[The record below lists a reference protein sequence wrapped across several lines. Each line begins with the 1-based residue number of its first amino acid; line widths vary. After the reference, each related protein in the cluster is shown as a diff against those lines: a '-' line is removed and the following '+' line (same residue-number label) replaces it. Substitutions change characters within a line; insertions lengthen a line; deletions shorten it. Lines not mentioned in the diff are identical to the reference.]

1 MQNSQ
6 LADYYEVLQI
16 SPRAERDTIERVFR
30 YMANR
35 FHPDNRDTGNAERFA
50 ELVEAYR
57 VLSDASARAKY
68 DLTYDKIREG
78 RWRLFSEESVTSDI
92 GTDSRIRLAILS
104 LLYVI
109 RRNNPSEPGMG
120 SAELERVLGCPE
132 PVIRFHVWYLR
143 ENNYITRLETGYFA
157 ITAAGVDRVVELGG
171 PASSGPQLLTQGG
184 RLTPRS
190 MAALQP

>member
-1 MQNSQ
+1 MPCCTPPSSGC
-6 LADYYEVLQI
+6 AAPVLC
-16 SPRAERDTIERVFR
+16 PRGFVDVKIRLTRHDPAKCLHCGKRHEFIRAIYPAARFGPVRV
-30 YMANR
+30 
-35 FHPDNRDTGNAERFA
+35 
-50 ELVEAYR
+50 
-57 VLSDASARAKY
+57 
-68 DLTYDKIREG
+68 DKIREG
-78 RWRLFSEESVTSDI
+78 RWCLFSEAPVTSDI
-92 GTDSRIRLAILS
+92 GTDSRIRLAIMS

-157 ITAAGVDRVVELGG
+157 ITAAGVDRAVELGG

-184 RLTPRS
+184 RHTPRS
-190 MAALQP
+190 MAALQA